1 MALLAAATLNPTTH
15 LSLRSRAGRNS
26 ENLWLRSAASSQK
39 SKGRFCNL
47 TIRAGTASKPAEP
60 IGPVFTKLK
69 PWQIPKRDWFDKD
82 FLFGAS
88 TSAYQIEGAWNE
100 DGKGPSTW
108 DHFCHTYPERISD
121 MTNGDVAAN
130 SYHLYEEDVKAL
142 KDMGMKVYRFS
153 ISWSRI
159 LPDGTGKVNQA
170 GIDYYNKLINSLID
184 NDIVPYVTIWHWDT
198 PQALEDKYG
207 GFLNRQIVDDYK
219 QFAEV
224 CFKNFGDRVKNWF
237 TFNEPHTY
245 CCFSY
250 GEGIHAP
257 GRCSPGMDCAV
268 PEGDSLREPYTA
280 GHHILLAHAE
290 AVQLFKARYNMHGDS
305 KIGMAFDVMGYEP
318 YQDSFLDDQAR
329 ERSIDYNM
337 GWFLEPVVRGDYPFS
352 MRSLIGDRLPMF
364 TKEEQEKLASSCDIM
379 GLNYYTSR
387 FSKHVDMSPDFTPTL
402 NTDDA
407 YASSETT
414 GSDGNDIGPITGTY
428 WIYMYPKGL
437 TDLLLIMKEKYGNP
451 PVFIT
456 ENGIADVEGDESMP
470 DPLDDWKRLDYL
482 QRHISAV
489 KDAIDQGAD
498 VRGHFTWGL
507 IDNFEWS
514 LGYSSRFGL
523 VYIDKNDGNK
533 RKLKKSAKWFSKFN
547 SVPKPLLKTTN
558 NNATMTAA
566 SVSV

>member
-47 TIRAGTASKPAEP
+47 TIRAGTPSKPAEP

-121 MTNGDVAAN
+121 RTNGDVAAN

-153 ISWSRI
+153 IAWSRI

-207 GFLNRQIVDDYK
+207 GFLNRKIVDDYK

-268 PEGDSLREPYTA
+268 PKGDSLREPYTA

-290 AVQLFKARYNMHGDS
+290 AVELFKACYNKHGDS

-318 YQDSFLDDQAR
+318 FQDSFLDDQAR
-329 ERSIDYNM
+329 ERSIDYNL

-352 MRSLIGDRLPMF
+352 MRSLIGDRLPKF

-387 FSKHVDMSPDFTPTL
+387 FSKHIDISSDFTPKL

-407 YASSETT
+407 YASSETK
-414 GSDGNDIGPITGTY
+414 GSDGNDIGPI
-428 WIYMYPKGL
+428 
-437 TDLLLIMKEKYGNP
+437 EKYGNP
-451 PVFIT
+451 PIFIT
-456 ENGIADVEGDESMP
+456 ENGIADVDSDPTMT

-523 VYIDKNDGNK
+523 VYIDKKDGNK
-533 RKLKKSAKWFSKFN
+533 RKLKKSAKWFAKFN
-547 SVPKPLLKTTN
+547 SVPKRLLKTTN
-558 NNATMTAA
+558 NNATVTVT

>member
-47 TIRAGTASKPAEP
+47 TIRAGTPSKPAEP

-245 CCFSY
+245 CC
-250 GEGIHAP
+250 
-257 GRCSPGMDCAV
+257 
-268 PEGDSLREPYTA
+268 
-280 GHHILLAHAE
+280 
-290 AVQLFKARYNMHGDS
+290 
-305 KIGMAFDVMGYEP
+305 
-318 YQDSFLDDQAR
+318 
-329 ERSIDYNM
+329 
-337 GWFLEPVVRGDYPFS
+337 FS

>member
-1 MALLAAATLNPTTH
+1 MA
-15 LSLRSRAGRNS
+15 
-26 ENLWLRSAASSQK
+26 
-39 SKGRFCNL
+39 
-47 TIRAGTASKPAEP
+47 
-60 IGPVFTKLK
+60 PVCCFITEE
-69 PWQIPKRDWFDKD
+69 QIPKRDWFDKD

-170 GIDYYNKLINSLID
+170 GIDYYNKLINSLIS
-184 NDIVPYVTIWHWDT
+184 DIVPYVTIWHWDT

-470 DPLDDWKRLDYL
+470 DPLDYWKRLDYL

-523 VYIDKNDGNK
+523 VYINKRDSNK
-533 RKLKKSAKWFSKFN
+533 RKIKKSAKWFAKFN
-547 SVPKPLLKTTN
+547 SVPEVLLKTTN
-558 NNATMTAA
+558 NSPAVPA

>member
-47 TIRAGTASKPAEP
+47 TIRAGTPSKPAEP

-153 ISWSRI
+153 IAWSRI

-268 PEGDSLREPYTA
+268 PKGDSLREPYTA

-290 AVQLFKARYNMHGDS
+290 AVELFKACYNKHGDS

-318 YQDSFLDDQAR
+318 FQDSFLDDQAR
-329 ERSIDYNM
+329 ERSIDYNL

-352 MRSLIGDRLPMF
+352 MRSLIGDRLPKF

-387 FSKHVDMSPDFTPTL
+387 FSKHIDISSDFTPKL

-407 YASSETT
+407 YASSETK

-451 PVFIT
+451 PIFIT
-456 ENGIADVEGDESMP
+456 ENGIADVDSDPTMT

-523 VYIDKNDGNK
+523 VYIDKKDGNK
-533 RKLKKSAKWFSKFN
+533 RKLKKSAKWFAKFN
-547 SVPKPLLKTTN
+547 SVPKRLLKTTN
-558 NNATMTAA
+558 NNATVTVT

>member
-47 TIRAGTASKPAEP
+47 TIRAGTPSKPAEP

-121 MTNGDVAAN
+121 RTNGDVAAN

-153 ISWSRI
+153 IAWSRI

-268 PEGDSLREPYTA
+268 PKGDSLREPYTA

-290 AVQLFKARYNMHGDS
+290 AVELFKACYNKHGDS

-318 YQDSFLDDQAR
+318 FQDSFLDDQAR
-329 ERSIDYNM
+329 ERSIDYNL

-352 MRSLIGDRLPMF
+352 MRSLIGDRLPKF
-364 TKEEQEKLASSCDIM
+364 T
-379 GLNYYTSR
+379 
-387 FSKHVDMSPDFTPTL
+387 
-402 NTDDA
+402 
-407 YASSETT
+407 
-414 GSDGNDIGPITGTY
+414 
-428 WIYMYPKGL
+428 
-437 TDLLLIMKEKYGNP
+437 KEKYGNP
-451 PVFIT
+451 PIFIT
-456 ENGIADVEGDESMP
+456 ENGIADVDSDPTMT

-523 VYIDKNDGNK
+523 VYIDKKDGNK
-533 RKLKKSAKWFSKFN
+533 RKLKKSAKWFAKFN
-547 SVPKPLLKTTN
+547 SVPKRLLKTTN
-558 NNATMTAA
+558 NNATVTVT

>member
-26 ENLWLRSAASSQK
+26 ENLWLRSTASSQK

-47 TIRAGTASKPAEP
+47 TIRAGTPSKPAEP

-159 LPDGTGKVNQA
+159 L
-170 GIDYYNKLINSLID
+170 
-184 NDIVPYVTIWHWDT
+184 
-198 PQALEDKYG
+198 
-207 GFLNRQIVDDYK
+207 
-219 QFAEV
+219 
-224 CFKNFGDRVKNWF
+224 
-237 TFNEPHTY
+237 
-245 CCFSY
+245 
-250 GEGIHAP
+250 
-257 GRCSPGMDCAV
+257 

>member
-47 TIRAGTASKPAEP
+47 TIRAGTPSKPAEP

-121 MTNGDVAAN
+121 RTNGDVAAN

-153 ISWSRI
+153 IAWSRI

-268 PEGDSLREPYTA
+268 PKGDSLREP
-280 GHHILLAHAE
+280 
-290 AVQLFKARYNMHGDS
+290 F
-305 KIGMAFDVMGYEP
+305 
-318 YQDSFLDDQAR
+318 QDSFLDDQAR
-329 ERSIDYNM
+329 ERSIDYNL

-352 MRSLIGDRLPMF
+352 MRSLIGDRLPKF

-387 FSKHVDMSPDFTPTL
+387 FSKHIDISSDFTPKL

-407 YASSETT
+407 YASSETK

-451 PVFIT
+451 PIFIT
-456 ENGIADVEGDESMP
+456 ENGIADVDSDPTMT

-523 VYIDKNDGNK
+523 VYIDKKDGNK
-533 RKLKKSAKWFSKFN
+533 RKLKKSAKWFAKFN
-547 SVPKPLLKTTN
+547 SVPKRLLKTTN
-558 NNATMTAA
+558 NNATVTVT

>member
-47 TIRAGTASKPAEP
+47 TIRAGTPSKPAEP

-121 MTNGDVAAN
+121 RTNGDVAAN

-153 ISWSRI
+153 IAWSRI

-245 CCFSY
+245 CCFS
-250 GEGIHAP
+250 
-257 GRCSPGMDCAV
+257 
-268 PEGDSLREPYTA
+268 
-280 GHHILLAHAE
+280 
-290 AVQLFKARYNMHGDS
+290 
-305 KIGMAFDVMGYEP
+305 
-318 YQDSFLDDQAR
+318 
-329 ERSIDYNM
+329 
-337 GWFLEPVVRGDYPFS
+337 
-352 MRSLIGDRLPMF
+352 MRSLIGDRLPKF

-387 FSKHVDMSPDFTPTL
+387 FSKHIDISSDFTPKL

-407 YASSETT
+407 YASSETK

-451 PVFIT
+451 PIFIT
-456 ENGIADVEGDESMP
+456 ENGIADVDSDPTMT

-523 VYIDKNDGNK
+523 VYIDKKDGNK
-533 RKLKKSAKWFSKFN
+533 RKLKKSAKWFAKFN
-547 SVPKPLLKTTN
+547 SVPKRLLKTTN
-558 NNATMTAA
+558 NNATVTVT

>member
-47 TIRAGTASKPAEP
+47 TIRAGTPSKPAEP

-121 MTNGDVAAN
+121 RTNGDVAAN

-153 ISWSRI
+153 IAWSRI

-207 GFLNRQIVDDYK
+207 GFLNRKIVDDYK

-268 PEGDSLREPYTA
+268 PKGDSLREPYTA

-290 AVQLFKARYNMHGDS
+290 AVELFKACYNKHGDS

-318 YQDSFLDDQAR
+318 FQDSFLDDQAR
-329 ERSIDYNM
+329 ERSIDYNL

-352 MRSLIGDRLPMF
+352 MRSLIGDRLP
-364 TKEEQEKLASSCDIM
+364 K
-379 GLNYYTSR
+379 
-387 FSKHVDMSPDFTPTL
+387 FSKHIDISSDFTPKL

-407 YASSETT
+407 YASSETK

-451 PVFIT
+451 PIFIT
-456 ENGIADVEGDESMP
+456 ENGIADVDSDPTMT

-523 VYIDKNDGNK
+523 VYIDKKDGNK
-533 RKLKKSAKWFSKFN
+533 RKLKKSAKWFAKFN
-547 SVPKPLLKTTN
+547 SVPKRLLKTTN
-558 NNATMTAA
+558 NNATVTVT

>member
-47 TIRAGTASKPAEP
+47 TIRAGTPSKPAEP

-121 MTNGDVAAN
+121 RTNGDVAAN

-153 ISWSRI
+153 IAWSRI

-268 PEGDSLREPYTA
+268 PKGDSLREPYTA

-290 AVQLFKARYNMHGDS
+290 AVELFKACYNKHGDS

-318 YQDSFLDDQAR
+318 FQDSFLDDQAR
-329 ERSIDYNM
+329 ERSIDYNL

-352 MRSLIGDRLPMF
+352 MRSLIGDRLPKF

-387 FSKHVDMSPDFTPTL
+387 FSKHIDISSDFTPKL

-407 YASSETT
+407 YASSETK
-414 GSDGNDIGPITGTY
+414 GSDGNPPI
-428 WIYMYPKGL
+428 
-437 TDLLLIMKEKYGNP
+437 
-451 PVFIT
+451 FIT
-456 ENGIADVEGDESMP
+456 ENGIADVDSDPTMT

-523 VYIDKNDGNK
+523 VYIDKKDGNK
-533 RKLKKSAKWFSKFN
+533 RKLKKSAKWFAKFN
-547 SVPKPLLKTTN
+547 SVPKRLLKTTN
-558 NNATMTAA
+558 NNATVTVT

>member
-47 TIRAGTASKPAEP
+47 TIRAGTPSKPAEP

-121 MTNGDVAAN
+121 RTNGDVAAN

-153 ISWSRI
+153 IAWSRI

-268 PEGDSLREPYTA
+268 PKGDSLREPYTA

-290 AVQLFKARYNMHGDS
+290 AVELFKACYNKHGDS

-318 YQDSFLDDQAR
+318 FQDSFLDDQAR
-329 ERSIDYNM
+329 ERSIDYNL

-352 MRSLIGDRLPMF
+352 MRSLIGDRLPKF
-364 TKEEQEKLASSCDIM
+364 TKEEQEK
-379 GLNYYTSR
+379 
-387 FSKHVDMSPDFTPTL
+387 
-402 NTDDA
+402 
-407 YASSETT
+407 
-414 GSDGNDIGPITGTY
+414 
-428 WIYMYPKGL
+428 
-437 TDLLLIMKEKYGNP
+437 YGNP
-451 PVFIT
+451 PIFIT
-456 ENGIADVEGDESMP
+456 ENGIADVDSDPTMT

-523 VYIDKNDGNK
+523 VYIDKKDGNK
-533 RKLKKSAKWFSKFN
+533 RKLKKSAKWFAKFN
-547 SVPKPLLKTTN
+547 SVPKRLLKTTN
-558 NNATMTAA
+558 NNATVTVT

>member
-47 TIRAGTASKPAEP
+47 TIRAGTPSKPAEP

-121 MTNGDVAAN
+121 RTNGDVAAN

-153 ISWSRI
+153 IAWSRI

-268 PEGDSLREPYTA
+268 PKGDSLREPYTA

-290 AVQLFKARYNMHGDS
+290 AVELFKACYNKHGDS

-318 YQDSFLDDQAR
+318 FQDSFLDDQAR
-329 ERSIDYNM
+329 ERSIDYNL

-352 MRSLIGDRLPMF
+352 MRSLIGDRLPKF

-387 FSKHVDMSPDFTPTL
+387 FSKHIDISSDFTPKL

-407 YASSETT
+407 YASSETK

-451 PVFIT
+451 PIFIT
-456 ENGIADVEGDESMP
+456 ENGIADVDSDPTMT

-489 KDAIDQGAD
+489 
-498 VRGHFTWGL
+498 
-507 IDNFEWS
+507 
-514 LGYSSRFGL
+514 
-523 VYIDKNDGNK
+523 YIDKKDGNK
-533 RKLKKSAKWFSKFN
+533 RKLKKSAKWFAKFN
-547 SVPKPLLKTTN
+547 SVPKRLLKTTN
-558 NNATMTAA
+558 NNATVTVT